1 MTFCIG
7 NSVDQLTQ
15 LQEALNALQP
25 DLIQKRNEYEVIMTI
40 DTTSLDII
48 ITV

>member
-7 NSVDQLTQ
+7 NSIDQLTQ

-25 DLIQKRNEYEVIMTI
+25 DLIQKRNKYEVIMTI